1 MRSDAGGLQVWQL
14 LELTAIRDR
23 WQDSKIVRD
32 IERAWPR
39 YPPARRKKFEPRVSE
54 SWFRLVVSKVA
65 PHDRDLEQLEKEP
78 REAKRGLWSD
88 PHAIAPWEFR
98 KLQRSPTESQ
108 IQFSIEVTAN
118 VDSPLKFRV
127 VTMKNS
133 KYFLSQHTLG
143 FFESFVLKKK
153 AW

>member
-1 MRSDAGGLQVWQL
+1 LAEVILPDGRNLNHELVKAGLGW
-14 LELTAIRDR
+14 
-23 WQDSKIVRD
+23 
-32 IERAWPR
+32 
-39 YPPARRKKFEPRVSE
+39 
-54 SWFRLVVSKVA
+54 WFRKYV

-118 VDSPLKFRV
+118 VDSP
-127 VTMKNS
+127 
-133 KYFLSQHTLG
+133 
-143 FFESFVLKKK
+143 FEVFALLL
-153 AW
+153 